1 MLFCFGCLWN
11 SPRRP
16 EEMLKRS
23 VSRLDHTSFGLP
35 CDLTVAANL
44 CVGRGGERKGG
55 GGGTCGLLSHR
66 VQQQQQQ
73 HASVLKERSWV
84 CSKLC
89 LGIARRDFRTMLSEN
104 SSNPAGIEEENNNK
118 AEAASKVG
126 IIKEVELDVT
136 SSSMLQEMQ
145 QQQQQQQ
152 QQLLINSHGKQFTSR
167 LRKMASRKQQ
177 K

>member
-1 MLFCFGCLWN
+1 MPFLLWFCLELTKK
-11 SPRRP
+11 P

-55 GGGTCGLLSHR
+55 GGSCGLLSHR
-66 VQQQQQQ
+66 VQQQR
-73 HASVLKERSWV
+73 ASVLKERSWV

-118 AEAASKVG
+118 ADAASQVG

-136 SSSMLQEMQ
+136 SSSVLQEM

-152 QQLLINSHGKQFTSR
+152 QQLLINSHGKQLGIWNTSR
-167 LRKMASRKQQ
+167 KSAVY
-177 K
+177 

>member
-1 MLFCFGCLWN
+1 VPFLLWF
-11 SPRRP
+11 RLELTKKP

-55 GGGTCGLLSHR
+55 GGSCGLLSRR
-66 VQQQQQQ
+66 VQQQQQQQ

-118 AEAASKVG
+118 ADAASQVG

-145 QQQQQQQ
+145 QQQQQQ
-152 QQLLINSHGKQFTSR
+152 LLINSHGKQLGMWNTSR
-167 LRKMASRKQQ
+167 KSAVY
-177 K
+177 